1 MDRGLTNM
9 RGRGETVSVGV
20 GGPGLGLAIV
30 YFFGGGRKSN
40 RHFSSS
46 TYVMCPT
53 FVAWCI
59 GRGVVLGCLVGLNA
73 TPRAEN
79 AATTATV
86 NVCHVTALRAREP
99 ACTCPF
105 DPNTPRVQVHLH
117 VLHRHPVPCA
127 RRHRRCALTRSGPG
141 PRLRRSAVVPWRPR
155 RRTAALQSDPRR
167 RAADRGR
174 GPRSQ
179 QRRRRRRQ
187 SRRWTCRAPHSHRCP
202 RWRPP
207 HRQRQRSLCVCV
219 CVCVCVLV
227 FQKGR

>member
-73 TPRAEN
+73 TPRAERTLQPLPLSTSVTSLHC
-79 AATTATV
+79 A
-86 NVCHVTALRAREP
+86 HVSPLALVP
-99 ACTCPF
+99 LTQTPHACRSIYTCSIGTPF
-105 DPNTPRVQVHLH
+105 RVPGGIAGVH
-117 VLHRHPVPCA
+117 
-127 RRHRRCALTRSGPG
+127 
-141 PRLRRSAVVPWRPR
+141 
-155 RRTAALQSDPRR
+155 
-167 RAADRGR
+167 
-174 GPRSQ
+174 
-179 QRRRRRRQ
+179 
-187 SRRWTCRAPHSHRCP
+187 
-202 RWRPP
+202 
-207 HRQRQRSLCVCV
+207 
-219 CVCVCVLV
+219 
-227 FQKGR
+227 